1 MIGGVQKKILVDIN
15 DDGNLVINADF
26 AELFYKEKEQNWKLV
41 RERDNL
47 TKISRAVI
55 WIEWNKDSTFK
66 DQFEEIG
73 LNRSLVMSPFDD
85 SFTWQTTPVTE
96 IIEQRED
103 YFKFKTG
110 NSNYEL
116 FKIKQ
121 ETVSDS

>member
-96 IIEQRED
+96 ILEQRED